1 MSGVCGNI
9 VAAVLSLREHLES
22 KQRSIGTHDQRHNR
36 DQTARTAKGKH
47 LDGIHCGIDH
57 ESRVLRDRPSPLT
70 LPSLLRSLSPR
81 SVFATV
87 PKLNPCSD
95 KTADCAASASPA
107 FGARRE
113 CRNGDRGSRRI
124 AARKNLHETVRND
137 AGKCGKTRRYPHTP
151 RACARL
157 TGPGGVAA
165 PPSVA
170 ERRRIRPKDCH
181 PRIGALYTAISE
193 PQW

>member
-1 MSGVCGNI
+1 MVTSSRPFCRFGSTSSQSSD
-9 VAAVLSLREHLES
+9 LSAHTISDIIEIRRQGPRKENTS
-22 KQRSIGTHDQRHNR
+22 TGY
-36 DQTARTAKGKH
+36 
-47 LDGIHCGIDH
+47 CGIDH